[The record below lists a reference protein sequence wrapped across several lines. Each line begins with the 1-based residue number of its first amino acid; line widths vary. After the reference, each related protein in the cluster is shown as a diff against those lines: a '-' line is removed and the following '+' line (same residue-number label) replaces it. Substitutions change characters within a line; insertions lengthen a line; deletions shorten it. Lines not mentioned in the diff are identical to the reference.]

1 MEFKIEPRHILFII
15 LGTLLIIAD
24 FYFFYGKE
32 DLSRW
37 FKPVLII
44 AFVVIALQYFLDF
57 FHENKVQKEI
67 EIKFLEFI
75 RALVETVKS
84 GVSIPKAIREVSKED
99 YGYLTPH
106 VKKLANQLE
115 WGFPLHAAL
124 ANFADDTNNHV
135 IAKSISIVIEAEKS
149 GGNMGEVLEAV
160 ASSVF
165 SIKKIR
171 EERKASV
178 YSQMIQGYIIYFVF
192 IAIMLVM
199 QLYLMPKL
207 TNLGSDVSAGLGGGI
222 LPGSIGGGGAKMSG
236 EYMDQIFVY
245 LVIIQGFFAGLLIGK
260 FSEGEIKYGI
270 KHALILVIVGYLI
283 ISTVRGV

>member
-1 MEFKIEPRHILFII
+1 MEFKIEIRHILFVI
-15 LGTLLIIAD
+15 LGVLLIIAD

-37 FKPVLII
+37 FKPVL
-44 AFVVIALQYFLDF
+44 VVAVVLMALQYFLDF

-67 EIKFLEFI
+67 EVKFLEFI

-106 VKKLANQLE
+106 VRKLANQLE

-124 ANFADDTNNHV
+124 VNFAKDTNNRV
-135 IAKSISIVIEAEKS
+135 IAKSVSIVIEAEKS
-149 GGNMGEVLEAV
+149 GGNMGEVLEAI

-165 SIKKIR
+165 SIKKIK

-178 YSQMIQGYIIYFVF
+178 YSQMVQGYIIYFVF

-199 QLYLMPKL
+199 QVYLMPKISA
-207 TNLGSDVSAGLGGGI
+207 LGSDVGAGLGSSPLAGTF
-222 LPGSIGGGGAKMSG
+222 GGGAKISG

-260 FSEGEIKYGI
+260 FSEGELKYGV
-270 KHALILVIVGYLI
+270 KHALILVILGYLI